1 MGSTNLTPNYELS
14 QFIGTDK
21 PAWLQDYNGDM
32 LKIDTGIAGAKT
44 AADNA
49 QSAADGA
56 QGDATTALNSI
67 ADINTEL
74 GTVENTLST
83 ATGNINTI
91 NSLIGNGTPTTTDQ
105 TIIGAIN
112 ELHSDQGNLT
122 TLETTNKNSLVGAIN
137 ELNEKGWNFAVVNVT
152 SDGVKT
158 LSQLLDEAHAAI
170 VSKYEEL
177 GANYYYPIGV
187 FGSAIGI
194 TANAI
199 GWFVRNAIN
208 SPIIFAIDYIDESNP
223 SLGVIHHQ
231 YNLKTS
237 GSKGYS
243 GNSSTGTYND
253 ISSTVP
259 TSGQTVGAEFMY
271 RLN

>member
-1 MGSTNLTPNYELS
+1 MGATNLTPNYELS

-56 QGDATTALNSI
+56 QGDATTALSDI
-67 ADINTEL
+67 ANINTEL

-112 ELHSDQGNLT
+112 EINAGLNGSGGVADQVDALKTCATLVHSRVYSG
-122 TLETTNKNSLVGAIN
+122 SP
-137 ELNEKGWNFAVVNVT
+137 
-152 SDGVKT
+152 DGVKT
-158 LSQLLDEAHAAI
+158 IAELGKEAGDALLAI
-170 VSKYEEL
+170 VNDAQYTGKKL
-177 GANYYYPIGV
+177 LIDGV
-187 FGSAIGI
+187 FIGGIGTFIFPMYTINLTGSLTGFATQGELATIDTNKLTTRTWYFGGTGNITMKKVEIDGNGVTSSYEGATVATSGI
-194 TANAI
+194 T
-199 GWFVRNAIN
+199 
-208 SPIIFAIDYIDESNP
+208 IDYRIVE
-223 SLGVIHHQ
+223 G
-231 YNLKTS
+231 
-237 GSKGYS
+237 
-243 GNSSTGTYND
+243 
-253 ISSTVP
+253 
-259 TSGQTVGAEFMY
+259 
-271 RLN
+271 

>member
-56 QGDATTALNSI
+56 QGDATTALNDI
-67 ADINTEL
+67 ANINTEL
-74 GTVENTLST
+74 GTIENTLST

-112 ELHSDQGNLT
+112 EINANLSDVENKIDDT
-122 TLETTNKNSLVGAIN
+122 YVTNNSNTI
-137 ELNEKGWNFAVVNVT
+137 FASVAF
-152 SDGVKT
+152 DGVKT
-158 LSQLLDEAHAAI
+158 RAQVL
-170 VSKYEEL
+170 EEL
-177 GANYYYPIGV
+177 RSNFLTYLSTLSINKKVKISTIKCGSWVTPV
-187 FGSAIGI
+187 FD
-194 TANAI
+194 T
-199 GWFVRNAIN
+199 FY
-208 SPIIFAIDYIDESNP
+208 DHD
-223 SLGVIHHQ
+223 
-231 YNLKTS
+231 TS
-237 GSKGYS
+237 GSVQLEGSALGFSPS
-243 GNSSTGTYND
+243 GHNQLTSLSIPANSSDILFKVAEISTGGTAVTD
-253 ISSTVP
+253 KTSEVA
-259 TSGQTVGAEFMY
+259 TSGYATIEGIVYEKI
-271 RLN
+271 

>member
-1 MGSTNLTPNYELS
+1 MGSTNSTPNYELS

-56 QGDATTALNSI
+56 QGDATTALNDI
-67 ADINTEL
+67 ANINTEL

-112 ELHSDQGNLT
+112 EINAEVQILDGYYD
-122 TLETTNKNSLVGAIN
+122 KIPNSVEYRTSRVEAS
-137 ELNEKGWNFAVVNVT
+137 VT
-152 SDGVKT
+152 ADGVKT
-158 LSQLLDEAHAAI
+158 SAELLHDLHTALQAI
-170 VSKYEEL
+170 VDNLDDNEEVEIL
-177 GANYYYPIGV
+177 NCALNDHGYSMNPITEYIYKKGDTVGNLAFDKIASNATNMTFYSAASRADTNSYYYDHTIAV
-187 FGSAIGI
+187 ADSAI
-194 TANAI
+194 TFTNY
-199 GWFVRNAIN
+199 
-208 SPIIFAIDYIDESNP
+208 S
-223 SLGVIHHQ
+223 
-231 YNLKTS
+231 TS
-237 GSKGYS
+237 
-243 GNSSTGTYND
+243 
-253 ISSTVP
+253 VP
-259 TSGQTVGAEFMY
+259 TSGVHYGIIYQKFSKVSKS
-271 RLN
+271 